1 MGWRTLTEE
10 EAATLPEARL
20 GGALLWIVIAAF
32 VLCLVALLGS
42 TLAFQRL
49 PAIGLRYAIAVGF
62 VTIWSAGFLVLT
74 ALRWRHTPVVASAG
88 LVLWIGWRT
97 SVVLS
102 GSSVELWP
110 LLVDMAAEAM
120 LAAGFCGYMATAV
133 RPNAYYRR
141 RLPVP

>member
-20 GGALLWIVIAAF
+20 GGALLWIVIAAL
-32 VLCLVALLGS
+32 VLCLVSLLGS
-42 TLAFQRL
+42 TLAFERL
-49 PAIGLRYAIAVGF
+49 HAIGLRYAIAVGF
-62 VTIWSAGFLVLT
+62 VTIWSAGFLALT

-88 LVLWIGWRT
+88 LVLWIAWRT
-97 SVVLS
+97 AVVLS
-102 GSSVELWP
+102 GNPLELWP
-110 LLVDMAAEAM
+110 LLVDLAAEAM
-120 LAAGFCGYMATAV
+120 LAAGFCGYMAAAV

>member
-10 EAATLPEARL
+10 EAATLPEAHL

-32 VLCLVALLGS
+32 ALCLVSLLGS
-42 TLAFQRL
+42 ALAFERL
-49 PAIGLRYAIAVGF
+49 RAIGLRYAIAVGF
-62 VTIWSAGFLVLT
+62 VTIWSAGFLALT

-88 LVLWIGWRT
+88 LLLWIAWRAG
-97 SVVLS
+97 VVVS
-102 GSSVELWP
+102 GSPLELWP
-110 LLVDMAAEAM
+110 LLVDLAAEAM